1 MTSVITGDIVNSRKA
16 ASQETWLPLLKEAL
30 LTLGGEKKYWGIFRG
45 DSFQLEV
52 TDIYNSFWHAVYLKA
67 CIKTL
72 KGLDVRMAIGIGNKD
87 IDAGSIAE
95 ANGTAFENSGEQFER
110 LKTLKTNLAIKT
122 LAPEIDGQLNAS
134 FKLALIAMDNWT
146 VNSAEF
152 VKKMIEHPTLSQQE
166 LGNLL
171 GIKQNTVS
179 ERQKR
184 SYISEITEFDQKV
197 FRPILKNL
205 KINKP

>member
-1 MTSVITGDIVNSRKA
+1 MTSVITGDIINSRKA
-16 ASQETWLPLLKEAL
+16 ASQEAWLPLLKEAL
-30 LTLGGEKKYWGIFRG
+30 STLGGEKKYWGLFRG

-52 TDIYNSFWHAVYLKA
+52 TDIYSSFWQAVYLKA
-67 CIKTL
+67 CVKTL
-72 KGLDVRMAIGIGNKD
+72 KGLDVRMAIGIGSKNV
-87 IDAGSIAE
+87 DASTIAE
-95 ANGTAFENSGEQFER
+95 ANGTAFENSGEQFEL

-122 LAPEIDGQLNAS
+122 SSPEIDNQLNAS
-134 FKLALIAMDNWT
+134 FKLTLIAMDNWT
-146 VNSAEF
+146 MNSAEL
-152 VKKMIEHPTLSQQE
+152 VKKMVENPTLSQQE
-166 LGNLL
+166 LGNLI